1 VRELLQWL
9 QKIIQKSK
17 PSQHSKGNAAVQV
30 GELRGDVTSVHLT
43 QNFYGVAHRPDRAQ
57 TSAEHKQVLALLD
70 RVSNRVAVLDFME
83 REFKTRMVIELTPVE
98 LYRLRRY
105 IEVIL
110 ADASSATRKPRGW
123 RI

>member
-1 VRELLQWL
+1 MRELFQWL
-9 QKIIQKSK
+9 QKIIQQSK

-43 QNFYGVAHRPDRAQ
+43 QNFYGGVPRAARTQ
-57 TSAEHKQVLALLD
+57 ATAEHKQVLALLD

-83 REFKTRMVIELTPVE
+83 REFKTRMVIDLTQVE

-110 ADASSATRKPRGW
+110 ADASPPTRKPRG
-123 RI
+123 